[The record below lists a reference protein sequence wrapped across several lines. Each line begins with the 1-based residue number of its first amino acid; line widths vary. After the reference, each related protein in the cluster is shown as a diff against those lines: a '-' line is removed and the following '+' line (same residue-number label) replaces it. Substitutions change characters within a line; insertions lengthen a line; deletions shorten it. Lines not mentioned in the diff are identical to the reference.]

1 MVEDSMELK
10 ERIALLAG
18 AAGAC
23 SEGLQE
29 LAATKSRVDM
39 LRCFFDNI
47 KFCLSRHT
55 PSSVFLRSNFG
66 DMMHGQG
73 LYADETVNVK
83 NQKEIAFVGKC
94 YAVVEITERM
104 MCRIWAAD
112 STKLNI
118 RASNGARLII
128 DALDTA
134 DIIVDECSGAHITVY
149 LYGNATC
156 TGTDLIVRKGNT
168 YEL

>member
-73 LYADETVNVK
+73 LYADETV
-83 NQKEIAFVGKC
+83 
-94 YAVVEITERM
+94 
-104 MCRIWAAD
+104 
-112 STKLNI
+112 TK
-118 RASNGARLII
+118 
-128 DALDTA
+128 
-134 DIIVDECSGAHITVY
+134 
-149 LYGNATC
+149 
-156 TGTDLIVRKGNT
+156 RK
-168 YEL
+168 

>member
-1 MVEDSMELK
+1 MGEDSMKLK

-23 SEGLQE
+23 DEGLQE
-29 LAATKSRVDM
+29 LAETKSKAEM
-39 LRCFFDNI
+39 IRCFF
-47 KFCLSRHT
+47 
-55 PSSVFLRSNFG
+55 
-66 DMMHGQG
+66 
-73 LYADETVNVK
+73 E
-83 NQKEIAFVGKC
+83 NQKEVAFVGKC

-112 STKLNI
+112 CTKLNI

-128 DALDTA
+128 DALDNA
-134 DIIVDECSGAHITVY
+134 DIIVDECSGAHVTVY

-156 TGTDLIVRKGNT
+156 TGADLIVRKGAT